1 MVNATLQPRDS
12 RKCDPLPFRFLNFFW
27 SKSAIHT
34 ELLGNF
40 KNLYALCLYEVNS
53 DMLYIYDRLYIC
65 DMLYIYDRLYI
76 CDMLYICDR
85 LYICDIISLFFRNL
99 IYSTDGS

>member
-1 MVNATLQPRDS
+1 MR
-12 RKCDPLPFRFLNFFW
+12 PFTHYVFNFSW

-34 ELLGNF
+34 ELLGYF
-40 KNLYALCLYEVNS
+40 KNLCALCLYEVNR
-53 DMLYIYDRLYIC
+53 DMLYICDRLYIC
-65 DMLYIYDRLYI
+65 DMLYICDRLYI

-85 LYICDIISLFFRNL
+85 LYICDIISLSFRNL